1 MNITSVLN
9 TQTVIQGTAI
19 DETDKTVTEQAK
31 ADAEKQKVDF
41 LELLLTQLQNQNPL
55 DPMDTDEW
63 TAQLTRYSQLEQ
75 QISTNEKLTVTNSL
89 LSNSATSNAFTYIGQ
104 DVELN
109 SNVGVVQDGEATWTY
124 EVQGD
129 ADDVVL
135 TVTDG
140 SGNILATEDGSTI
153 NGVHEYNFDAATLG
167 LSNGAQLI
175 LNVQAKNEDKT
186 VASEI
191 TSHVTVDG
199 VWSDTEEVYLTAGE
213 ISFRTTDVLKIQQD
227 YMAETVAAAQ

>member
-153 NGVHEYNFDAATLG
+153 NGVHEYNFDAAALG